1 MHWIFACRTTRCF
14 IRKSRMRVEV
24 LALKGILQ
32 NLMMPS
38 VHIIMVKSNFRVYIK
53 IMRQKIIRQIMKLLL
68 FFREAPEEKKR
79 ANSDA
84 GYVGICYRRPFAIT
98 SVLSFYLEKVF
109 LSVFSQDA
117 KPEGAFGMVVETR
130 PLRL

>member
-1 MHWIFACRTTRCF
+1 M
-14 IRKSRMRVEV
+14 K
-24 LALKGILQ
+24 
-32 NLMMPS
+32 PS
-38 VHIIMVKSNFRVYIK
+38 EYFRVYIL
-53 IMRQKIIRQIMKLLL
+53 IMRQKIIKQILKLLL

-84 GYVGICYRRPFAIT
+84 GYVGICHRRLFAIT

-117 KPEGAFGMVVETR
+117 KPEGAFGKIVERR